1 MPHSLAEQQQQA
13 KDKLASDSGAGDSG
27 FHSGYNLSSDN
38 FASSSSVA
46 AEPAIQQVSASQQQH
61 QQQQKQL
68 EEDSQTFD
76 SGVALESGEALESKD
91 SKMRMSDMTDL
102 CKSLLQLQMSRKE
115 IKPNPWEPYFLQ
127 NDDGDTYLHLA
138 IIHENAEVAA
148 KLIREATRVWL
159 DIQNDIGQTALHL
172 AVLTEQPRIVRW
184 LLVAGAKPGVRDI
197 EGNTALHL
205 ACLHR
210 RNECAKQLLTP
221 LSLAELQSSP
231 AAQQSP
237 TKLPQDL
244 EQWNYNGK
252 RCVHIAAETSNIE
265 LLRYLVSAGADI
277 NSREGKAGLTPLHI
291 AIEHGT
297 ESVVNFLLDECPK
310 LRLEAVTYAGLT
322 AYQLAVI
329 QHNQTLQ
336 NGLKRRGA
344 EPLSPP
350 ESDEETSED
359 SDDSM
364 DDEQISSYYGSNAFG
379 SNFAGL
385 STINVA

>member
-1 MPHSLAEQQQQA
+1 MPHSLAEQQQD
-13 KDKLASDSGAGDSG
+13 KDKLASNTDSGAVDSG

-38 FASSSSVA
+38 FASSSSVG
-46 AEPAIQQVSASQQQH
+46 AEPVVQQSSASHQQH
-61 QQQQKQL
+61 QQQKQV

-76 SGVALESGEALESKD
+76 SGVALESSEALQSKD
-91 SKMRMSDMTDL
+91 MRMSDMTDL
-102 CKSLLQLQMSRKE
+102 CKSLLQLQMSRKV
-115 IKPNPWEPYFLQ
+115 PNHPWESYFLQ

-138 IIHENAEVAA
+138 IIHENVEVAA
-148 KLIREATRVWL
+148 KLIRGATRVWL

-210 RNECAKQLLTP
+210 RNECAKQLLNP

-231 AAQQSP
+231 AQQNP

-265 LLRYLVSAGADI
+265 LLRYLVGAGADV

-291 AIEHGT
+291 AIENGN
-297 ESVVNFLLDECPK
+297 EPLVNFLLDECPK

-350 ESDEETSED
+350 ESDEETDE

-364 DDEQISSYYGSNAFG
+364 DEEQ
-379 SNFAGL
+379 
-385 STINVA
+385 

>member
-1 MPHSLAEQQQQA
+1 MYPARGSAGGPVAAGGSMPLAEQQD
-13 KDKLASDSGAGDSG
+13 KDKLVSNADSGAVDSG
-27 FHSGYNLSSDN
+27 FDSGYNLSSDN
-38 FASSSSVA
+38 FTSSSSVS
-46 AEPAIQQVSASQQQH
+46 AEPAIQASSAS
-61 QQQQKQL
+61 KQV
-68 EEDSQTFD
+68 EEVSQTFD
-76 SGVALESGEALESKD
+76 SGVALESD
-91 SKMRMSDMTDL
+91 VTDL
-102 CKSLLQLQMSRKE
+102 CKSLIQLQMSRKE
-115 IKPNPWEPYFLQ
+115 AKPNPWEPYFLQ

-148 KLIREATRVWL
+148 KLIRGASRVWL

-184 LLVAGAKPGVRDI
+184 LLVAGAKPGIRDI

-221 LSLAELQSSP
+221 LSTAELHTSP
-231 AAQQSP
+231 AQQSP

-265 LLRYLVSAGADI
+265 LLRYLVGAGADV

-291 AIEHGT
+291 AIENGN
-297 ESVVNFLLDECPK
+297 EPLVNFLLDECPK
-310 LRLEAVTYAGLT
+310 LRIEAVTYAGLT
-322 AYQLAVI
+322 AYQLACI

-350 ESDEETSED
+350 ESDEETDE

-364 DDEQISSYYGSNAFG
+364 DDEQ
-379 SNFAGL
+379 
-385 STINVA
+385 

>member
-1 MPHSLAEQQQQA
+1 MPHSLAEQQD
-13 KDKLASDSGAGDSG
+13 KDKLNTDSGAVDSG

-38 FASSSSVA
+38 FTSSSSVA
-46 AEPAIQQVSASQQQH
+46 AEPAIQQSSASQQQH
-61 QQQQKQL
+61 KQVV

-76 SGVALESGEALESKD
+76 SGVALD
-91 SKMRMSDMTDL
+91 SSDKMRMSDMTDL

-115 IKPNPWEPYFLQ
+115 AKSNPWEPYFLQ

-138 IIHENAEVAA
+138 IIHENVEVAA
-148 KLIREATRVWL
+148 KLIRGATRTWL

-172 AVLTEQPRIVRW
+172 AVLTEQARIVRW

-221 LSLAELQSSP
+221 LSLAELQTSP
-231 AAQQSP
+231 AVQQSP

-265 LLRYLVSAGADI
+265 LLRYLVSAGADV

-291 AIEHGT
+291 AIENGN
-297 ESVVNFLLDECPK
+297 EPLVNFLLDECPK

-350 ESDEETSED
+350 ESDEETDE

-364 DDEQISSYYGSNAFG
+364 DEEQISSYYGSNAFG

>member
-1 MPHSLAEQQQQA
+1 MPHSLAEQD
-13 KDKLASDSGAGDSG
+13 KDKLASTDSGAVDSG

-38 FASSSSVA
+38 YTSTSSVA
-46 AEPAIQQVSASQQQH
+46 PEPAIPQSSASLLQQH
-61 QQQQKQL
+61 PQKQI
-68 EEDSQTFD
+68 EEDSKTFD
-76 SGVALESGEALESKD
+76 SGVALD
-91 SKMRMSDMTDL
+91 SSDNMRMSDMTDL

-115 IKPNPWEPYFLQ
+115 EFQCKKYEPYFLQ

-138 IIHENAEVAA
+138 IIHEKAEVSA
-148 KLIREATRVWL
+148 KLIRGATRVWL

-172 AVLTEQPRIVRW
+172 SVLTDQPRLVRW
-184 LLVAGAKPGVRDI
+184 LLVAGAKPGIRDI

-221 LSLAELQSSP
+221 LSLAELQSSL
-231 AAQQSP
+231 AVVVQQQAP
-237 TKLPQDL
+237 NKIPQDL

-252 RCVHIAAETSNIE
+252 RCVHIAAESSNIE
-265 LLRYLVSAGADI
+265 LLRYLVSAGADV

-291 AIEHGT
+291 AIENGN
-297 ESVVNFLLDECPK
+297 EPLVNFLLDECPK

-350 ESDEETSED
+350 ESDEETDE
-359 SDDSM
+359 SDESM
-364 DDEQISSYYGSNAFG
+364 DEEQISSYYGSNAFG